1 MESIEEFVTTGTVIG
16 WLVGVLG
23 MSVGQWLE
31 SWDLVLGTIFFSR
44 LLFYILRDK
53 FSLVVQIRL
62 LGAYISRIAGQV
74 WGGVQWVECVAQL
87 LREKYNQ
94 VLLYFFN
101 TTEVRLEMADILNRK
116 LECGTGGPKATLGRV
131 HIDNACVQIQ
141 AYNISDTYQVLTQN
155 YQCLGCPLEET
166 WQTPDMASDLNAT
179 HSFQVQTRYS
189 TVLEV
194 MRNGNS
200 SCNTS
205 HHFEQYGVYQLDLSN
220 CNISVITKSVNAFLP
235 IFWAFVLLCLLAGLR
250 LAYQSVYKTAV
261 FRRFLVWVQLRSET
275 PLLEDEEAQDTA
287 QLLETAEAAA
297 KKARRVKSL
306 DAFRGLAITI
316 MIFVN
321 YGGGSY
327 YFFSHSPWNGL
338 TVADLVFP
346 WFIWIMGVS
355 LAISTQSQLR
365 NSVPRKKIVLRVI
378 KRSLVL
384 IFLGLVI
391 NSEGRNN
398 DLRTMRFPGVLQRFG
413 VTYMVV
419 GVMESLLLPRQYPEI
434 SLRGMMGPVL
444 DLSSSVWQWL
454 AAILCLGLHTAI
466 TFQLPVPGCPTG
478 YLGPGGL
485 AENNSHPK
493 CTGGAAMWVD
503 VNVFGSEHIYQH
515 PSSTPI
521 YHGGAHDPEGLLGTL
536 TSIVLC
542 WLGVAA
548 GRVLLVHQEWQ
559 GRVKRWV
566 VWGLVCG
573 LIAVCLAGFSQN
585 NGVIPINKN
594 LWSISFIMATG
605 SMAFILLT
613 IMYLLIDVYR
623 FWSGSPLY
631 FPGMNSILLYM
642 GHEIC
647 SGMFPWSW
655 KPLGNSHA
663 ELLTMNLWGCG
674 LWVLTSYVLYRKK
687 MFLAL

>member
-1 MESIEEFVTTGTVIG
+1 
-16 WLVGVLG
+16 

-31 SWDLVLGTIFFSR
+31 SWDLILGTLFFSR
-44 LLFYILRDK
+44 LLFYILWDK
-53 FSLVVQIRL
+53 FS
-62 LGAYISRIAGQV
+62 
-74 WGGVQWVECVAQL
+74 CVAQSRQIASL
-87 LREKYNQ
+87 IYQVFGNILSVVVFGAKVIKDTYNQ
-94 VLLYFFN
+94 LLLYFFN
-101 TTEVRLEMADILNRK
+101 TTEVRLDMADILDRK
-116 LECGTGGPKATLGRV
+116 LECGTGEPGGKLGRV
-131 HIDNACVQIQ
+131 HIDKACVQLH
-141 AYNISDTYQVLTQN
+141 AYENSSDIYQVLTQN
-155 YQCLGCPLEET
+155 YQCYGCPKQQSWESPEL
-166 WQTPDMASDLNAT
+166 SDLSNT
-179 HSFQVQTRYS
+179 EVNGTYSFQVQTRYS
-189 TVLEV
+189 TLLEV
-194 MRNGNS
+194 IKNKNS
-200 SCNTS
+200 TNSCSTS
-205 HHFEQYGVYQLDLSN
+205 HHFEQYGVYQLDLDT
-220 CNISVITKSVNAFLP
+220 CNISVLDKPVNAFLP
-235 IFWAFVLLCLLAGLR
+235 IFWAFVFLCLLAGLR

-261 FRRFLVWVQLRSET
+261 FRRFLVWLQLRSES
-275 PLLEDEEAQDTA
+275 PLLDDQEAQNRDQDTA

-327 YFFSHSPWNGL
+327 YFFNHSPWNGL

-365 NSVPRKKIVLRVI
+365 NSVPRKRIVLRVI
-378 KRSLVL
+378 KRSLILV
-384 IFLGLVI
+384 FLGLII
-391 NSEGRNN
+391 NSEGQRN
-398 DLRTMRFPGVLQRFG
+398 DLKTMRFPGVLQRFG

-419 GVMESLLLPRQYPEI
+419 GVMESILLPRQYPDI
-434 SLRGMMGPVL
+434 SIRGAMGPFL
-444 DLSSSVWQWL
+444 DLTTSVWQWL
-454 AAILCLGLHTAI
+454 AALICVALHTTI

-485 AENNSHPK
+485 AENMTHQN

-503 VNVFGSEHIYQH
+503 VSVFGSDHIYQH

-521 YHGGAHDPEGLLGTL
+521 YHGVAHDPEGLLGTL

-542 WLGVAA
+542 WMGVAA

-559 GRVKRWV
+559 ARVKRWL
-566 VWGLVCG
+566 VWGSVCG
-573 LIAVCLAGFSQN
+573 ILALSLAGCSQN

-613 IMYLLIDVYR
+613 TMYLLIDVYR

-663 ELLTMNLWGCG
+663 ELLAMNMWGCG
-674 LWVLTSYVLYRKK
+674 LWVLTSYMLYRKK

>member
-1 MESIEEFVTTGTVIG
+1 MIG

-31 SWDLVLGTIFFSR
+31 SWDLVLGTLFFSR
-44 LLFYILRDK
+44 LLVYILWDK
-53 FSLVVQIRL
+53 FSLVAHTRIIGGYIRQI
-62 LGAYISRIAGQV
+62 AYQCWV
-74 WGGVQWVECVAQL
+74 GVEWVECAVRL
-87 LREKYNQ
+87 VKEKYNQ
-94 VLLYFFN
+94 VLVYYFN

-131 HIDNACVQIQ
+131 HIDNACIQ
-141 AYNISDTYQVLTQN
+141 LETGNSSDTYQVLSQN
-155 YQCLGCPLEET
+155 YQCWKCPLEEA
-166 WQTPDMASDLNAT
+166 WQSPAIVTDLNLNASF
-179 HSFQVQTRYS
+179 SFQVQTRYS

-194 MRNGNS
+194 VRNGSS
-200 SCNTS
+200 SCTTTN
-205 HHFEQYGVYQLDLSN
+205 HFEQYGVYKLDLNN
-220 CNISVITKSVNAFLP
+220 CDISVITKPVNAFLP
-235 IFWAFVLLCLLAGLR
+235 IFWAFVFLCLLAGLR

-261 FRRFLVWVQLRSET
+261 FRRFLVWVQLRSESP

-287 QLLETAEAAA
+287 QLLDTAEAAA

-327 YFFSHSPWNGL
+327 YFFNHSPWNGL

-365 NSVPRKKIVLRVI
+365 NSMPRKKIVLRVV
-378 KRSLVL
+378 KRSIIL
-384 IFLGLVI
+384 IFLGLII
-391 NSEGRNN
+391 NSEGRRN

-419 GVMESLLLPRQYPEI
+419 GVMESLLLPRQYPDI
-434 SLRGMMGPVL
+434 SLRGMLGPVL
-444 DLSSSVWQWL
+444 DLTSSLWQWL
-454 AAILCLGLHTAI
+454 AALLCLGLHTAI

-485 AENNSHPK
+485 ADNKTHQN

-503 VNVFGSEHIYQH
+503 VSVFGAKHIYQS
-515 PSSTPI
+515 PSSTPV
-521 YHGGAHDPEGLLGTL
+521 YQGVAHDPEGLLGTL
-536 TSIVLC
+536 TSIVMC

-559 GRVKRWV
+559 SRVKRWV
-566 VWGLVCG
+566 VWGGVCG
-573 LIAVCLAGFSQN
+573 LIAASLAGFSQN
-585 NGVIPINKN
+585 QGVIPINKN
-594 LWSISFIMATG
+594 LWSISFIMATA

-613 IMYLLIDVYR
+613 TMYLLIDVYR

-663 ELLTMNLWGCG
+663 ELLAMNMWGCG
-674 LWVLTSYVLYRKK
+674 LWVLTSYVLYKKK

>member
-1 MESIEEFVTTGTVIG
+1 
-16 WLVGVLG
+16 
-23 MSVGQWLE
+23 MSVGHWLE
-31 SWDLVLGTIFFSR
+31 TWDLLLGTLFFSR
-44 LLFYILRDK
+44 LLFYILWDK
-53 FSLVVQIRL
+53 FSLIAQSRQ
-62 LGAYISRIAGQV
+62 LGSYISQVSCQVVGVGACAGQLV
-74 WGGVQWVECVAQL
+74 
-87 LREKYNQ
+87 KDTYYQ
-94 VLLYFFN
+94 VLLYFFD
-101 TTEVRLEMADILNRK
+101 TTEVRLDMADILDRK
-116 LECGTGGPKATLGRV
+116 LVCGTGEPGGKLGRV
-131 HIDNACVQIQ
+131 HIDNACVQLQ
-141 AYNISDTYQVLTQN
+141 GLNNSDSYQVLTQN
-155 YQCLGCPLEET
+155 YQCFGCPLEKS
-166 WQTPDMASDLNAT
+166 WDSPVLLSDLSYSEVNAT
-179 HSFQVQTRYS
+179 YSFQVQTRYS

-194 MRNGNS
+194 VKNK
-200 SCNTS
+200 NTS
-205 HHFEQYGVYQLDLSN
+205 CSTTHHFEQYGVYQLDLDS
-220 CNISVITKSVNAFLP
+220 CNISVLDKPVNAFLP
-235 IFWAFVLLCLLAGLR
+235 IFWAFVFLCLLAGVR

-261 FRRFLVWVQLRSET
+261 FRRFLVWLQLRSES
-275 PLLEDEEAQDTA
+275 PLLDDHEAQNTDQDTA

-327 YFFSHSPWNGL
+327 YFFNHSPWNGL

-365 NSVPRKKIVLRVI
+365 NSTPRKKIVLRVI
-378 KRSLVL
+378 KRSIILV
-384 IFLGLVI
+384 FLGLII
-391 NSEGRNN
+391 NSEGGNN
-398 DLRTMRFPGVLQRFG
+398 DLSTMRFPGVLQRFG

-419 GVMESLLLPRQYPEI
+419 GVMESMLLPRQYPDI
-434 SLRGMMGPVL
+434 SMRGAMGPVL
-444 DLSSSVWQWL
+444 DLTTSAWQWL
-454 AAILCLGLHTAI
+454 AALFCLALHTAI

-485 AENNSHPK
+485 AGNRSHPK

-503 VNVFGSEHIYQH
+503 VSVFGPKHIYQH

-521 YHGGAHDPEGLLGTL
+521 YHGGPHDPEGLLGTL

-559 GRVKRWV
+559 ARIKRWL

-573 LIAVCLAGFSQN
+573 LISLTLAGCSQN

-613 IMYLLIDVYR
+613 SMYLLIDVYR

-631 FPGMNSILLYM
+631 YPGMNSILLYM

-663 ELLTMNLWGCG
+663 ELLAMNMWGCG
-674 LWVLTSYVLYRKK
+674 LWVLTSYILYRKK

>member
-1 MESIEEFVTTGTVIG
+1 VGVG
-16 WLVGVLG
+16 VHWGGCVVKLVG
-23 MSVGQWLE
+23 
-31 SWDLVLGTIFFSR
+31 
-44 LLFYILRDK
+44 
-53 FSLVVQIRL
+53 
-62 LGAYISRIAGQV
+62 
-74 WGGVQWVECVAQL
+74 
-87 LREKYNQ
+87 EKYNQ
-94 VLLYFFN
+94 VLLYFFD
-101 TTEVRLEMADILNRK
+101 TTEVGLDMADILQKK
-116 LECGTGGPKATLGRV
+116 LVCGTGGPKATLGRV
-131 HIDNACVQIQ
+131 HIDNACIQIEPD
-141 AYNISDTYQVLTQN
+141 NTSDTYQVLTQN
-155 YQCLGCPLEET
+155 SQCWGCPLQEA
-166 WQTPDMASDLNAT
+166 WKTPELVPDLDLYNASY
-179 HSFQVQTRYS
+179 SFQVQTRYS
-189 TVLEV
+189 TVLGV
-194 MRNGNS
+194 VRNGTS
-200 SCNTS
+200 VCNTS
-205 HHFEQYGVYQLDLSN
+205 HHFEQYGLYHLDLNS
-220 CNISVITKSVNAFLP
+220 CNILVMSRPVNAFLP
-235 IFWAFVLLCLLAGLR
+235 IFWAFVSLCLLAGLR
-250 LAYQSVYKTAV
+250 LTYQSVYKTAV
-261 FRRFLVWVQLRSET
+261 FRRFLVWVQLRSDT
-275 PLLEDEEAQDTA
+275 PPLLEDDEAQDTA
-287 QLLETAEAAA
+287 QLLESAEAAA

-316 MIFVN
+316 MVFVN

-327 YFFSHSPWNGL
+327 YFFNHSPWNGL

-378 KRSLVL
+378 KRSMIL
-384 IFLGLVI
+384 IFLGLII
-391 NSEGRNN
+391 NSHGDHN
-398 DLRTMRFPGVLQRFG
+398 DLHTFRFPGVLQRFG
-413 VTYMVV
+413 LSYMVV
-419 GVMESLLLPRQYPEI
+419 GVVESLLLPRQYPDI
-434 SLRGMMGPVL
+434 TSRGMLGPVL
-444 DLSSSVWQWL
+444 DLTTSAWQWL
-454 AAILCLGLHTAI
+454 AALLCLALHTTI

-559 GRVKRWV
+559 SRVKRWV

-573 LIAVCLAGFSQN
+573 VISASLAGFSQN
-585 NGVIPINKN
+585 QGVIPICKN
-594 LWSISFIMATG
+594 LWSLSFILATA
-605 SMAFILLT
+605 SMAFLLLT
-613 IMYLLIDVYR
+613 AMYLLIDVYR

-631 FPGMNSILLYM
+631 FPGMNSILIYM

-663 ELLTMNLWGCG
+663 ELLAMNMWGCG
-674 LWVLTSYVLYRKK
+674 LWVLTSYVLYKK
-687 MFLAL
+687 KIFLAL